1 MRGYNESMARGWE
14 SKSVEAQ
21 MEEADSG
28 PSFNPEQLL
37 AAADRQTTLKKN
49 DLLLSRKRILQQLE
63 NSSSERYSD
72 LLRRTLAGLDAQ
84 LAALN

>member
-1 MRGYNESMARGWE
+1 MARGWE

-28 PSFNPEQLL
+28 PSSNQDQLFS
-37 AAADRQTTLKKN
+37 AADRQTTQRKN

-63 NSSSERYSD
+63 SSNSDRYSE

-84 LAALN
+84 IADLN